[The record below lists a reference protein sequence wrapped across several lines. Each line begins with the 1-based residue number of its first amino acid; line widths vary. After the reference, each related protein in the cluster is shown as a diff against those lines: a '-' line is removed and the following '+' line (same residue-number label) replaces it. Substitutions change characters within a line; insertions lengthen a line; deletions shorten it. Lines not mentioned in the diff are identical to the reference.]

1 MRIFIYIS
9 KARTGFTHC
18 FWVLWTTWSAA
29 PGYTSLWLRVPAT
42 SWSRLTSTKVHCNPW
57 EKALSNCQ
65 NESNCGTFLLNDVV
79 TLSFCSCRSIV
90 HEDSWEWKLQIKM
103 HPKLLKIRLLRME
116 LPSLWSCYD
125 IEHRLGYQKD
135 AAIQTMVP
143 RFHFYPFPT
152 SKCCH
157 GTSMVNRT

>member
-90 HEDSWEWKLQIKM
+90 HEDSWVEIADKNA
-103 HPKLLKIRLLRME
+103 PKITQNSALKNGVAIPLVLLRYWAPPWLSKRCCNPNDGSQVPFLSISYLQV
-116 LPSLWSCYD
+116 LPWD
-125 IEHRLGYQKD
+125 
-135 AAIQTMVP
+135 
-143 RFHFYPFPT
+143 
-152 SKCCH
+152 
-157 GTSMVNRT
+157 